1 MIFLQEHEEKC
12 GSLENDSISFRQA
25 KEISNSRSWIVFK
38 QNSISLKDYFR
49 TIMARVALFDLKLHP
64 MDAVIAFLNGNIVE
78 TIYKV
83 QT

>member
-25 KEISNSRSWIVFK
+25 KESSNSRSWIVFK
-38 QNSISLKDYFR
+38 QNSISLKDSFR

-64 MDAVIAFLNGNIVE
+64 MGNSISYGHIVE